1 MVDPATITGS
11 STALGVIWPVLPT
24 VKIISV
30 NLVKTSFA
38 GNL

>member
-1 MVDPATITGS
+1 MVEPATITGS
-11 STALGVIWPVLPT
+11 STAFGVICPVLPT

-30 NLVKTSFA
+30 SFVNTSLA